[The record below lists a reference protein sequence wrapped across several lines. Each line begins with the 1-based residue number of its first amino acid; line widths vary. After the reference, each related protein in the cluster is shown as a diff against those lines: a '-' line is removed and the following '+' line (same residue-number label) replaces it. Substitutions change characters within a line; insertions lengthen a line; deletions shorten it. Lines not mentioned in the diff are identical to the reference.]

1 MKIDIRFRDLDASNA
16 LKNHATRRLQ
26 FGLRRFGHAINGVT
40 LRVSDVNGPRGGV
53 DKRCHI
59 IAHGPRLGT
68 IAVDELHGDIY
79 LAVDAAVERL
89 SRTVG
94 RELARVRSNQRAA

>member
-53 DKRCHI
+53 D
-59 IAHGPRLGT
+59 
-68 IAVDELHGDIY
+68 
-79 LAVDAAVERL
+79 
-89 SRTVG
+89 
-94 RELARVRSNQRAA
+94 